1 MKTCVLV
8 LFLFIRFSCFA
19 QSDSLLLNVQSL
31 KSSLRQYYIKKTEA
45 EQEEYMYN
53 LKFKWLMFLPSFGW
67 NFIANTPSLSYN
79 TNELSNAINYKRRKT
94 SKLESIRKQN
104 EVQFNRDLNDVVVM
118 CENLKLQISTYNLL
132 ELNFTIINE
141 SFELIELSYK
151 NAELKPSEYLQ
162 KKISYQSA
170 LLNKQKT
177 LNDLILYR
185 NEILIK
191 AKKQKW
197 EELFK

>member
-1 MKTCVLV
+1 
-8 LFLFIRFSCFA
+8 
-19 QSDSLLLNVQSL
+19 
-31 KSSLRQYYIKKTEA
+31 
-45 EQEEYMYN
+45 
-53 LKFKWLMFLPSFGW
+53 MFLPSFGW

-79 TNELSNAINYKRRKT
+79 SNELSNAINYKYRRT
-94 SKLESIRKQN
+94 AKLESIRKQN

-132 ELNFTIINE
+132 ELNFIIINE
-141 SFELIELSYK
+141 SFDLIELSYK